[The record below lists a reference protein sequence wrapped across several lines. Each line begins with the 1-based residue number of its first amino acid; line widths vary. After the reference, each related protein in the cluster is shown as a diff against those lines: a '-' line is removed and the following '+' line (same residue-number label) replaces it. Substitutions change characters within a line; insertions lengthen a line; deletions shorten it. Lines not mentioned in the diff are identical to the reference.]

1 MGGFGTANNTDMLLI
16 DQLIGIAGVL
26 LILGIVSS
34 RFSLRMG
41 LPVLVLFV
49 ILGML
54 AGSEGLGGIVFENYT
69 LAHAV
74 GSLALALILFDGGLR
89 TPFSGIE
96 LAWKPSI
103 GLATVGVLVTAVI
116 TGAAASYILGI
127 PLLQGLLIGSIVGST
142 DAAAVFSVLRSA
154 GVQLKDR
161 LAATLE
167 VESGSNDPMAIF
179 MTVAVIELLLGE
191 IEFGL
196 GIFTFFLMQ
205 MGVGAIAGLAFG
217 FVSVR
222 FINAINLPAAGL
234 YPLLTLGCGL
244 VTFGGTVLM
253 GGSGFLAV
261 YLAGIVIG
269 NRRTVF
275 HRGTLLFH
283 DGLAWASQ
291 ISMFVVLGL
300 LAFPS
305 QLAGVAVEG
314 LAVAAVLT
322 FVARPVAV
330 VPLLLPFNFSWRE
343 IVLIA
348 WVGLKGAVPIV
359 LATYPLLYGV
369 EGGDVVFN
377 IVFFVVLVSAITQGW
392 SLPVVA
398 RWLGLEDDRPPQPSV
413 SLEITS
419 LRDVNADIVEYTL
432 GGHSRA
438 AGRRLSQ
445 LGLPDGVVIAMVA
458 RGDSL
463 IPPRGSTTLDEG
475 DQVFVVMRPESRPLV
490 DRVFSRGPGDLADLP
505 TLVEFPLTGAMTVEE
520 LWESYGIRLG
530 FEGTTTL
537 GEVLA
542 ARADH
547 NPQPGFS
554 FLADGV
560 ILRVLE
566 VEGGRVVQVG
576 LAIPEPS
583 EE

>member
-1 MGGFGTANNTDMLLI
+1 MLLI
-16 DQLIGIAGVL
+16 DQLIGVAGVL

-41 LPVLVLFV
+41 LPVLVLFLL
-49 ILGML
+49 LGML

-74 GSLALALILFDGGLR
+74 GSLALMLILFDGGLR
-89 TPFSGIE
+89 TPIEGIK
-96 LAWKPSI
+96 LAWKPSVA
-103 GLATVGVLVTAVI
+103 LATVGVLMTAVI
-116 TGAAASYILGI
+116 TGVAASYILGI
-127 PLLQGLLIGSIVGST
+127 SLLQGLLLGSIVGST

-191 IEFGL
+191 IEFGF
-196 GIFTFFLMQ
+196 GIFHFFLMQ

-217 FVSVR
+217 FLAVR
-222 FINAINLPAAGL
+222 LINAINLPAAGL

-244 VTFGGTVLM
+244 ATFGGTVLL

-261 YLAGIVIG
+261 YVAGIVIG

-275 HRGTLLFH
+275 HRGTLFFH

-291 ISMFVVLGL
+291 IGMFVVLGL

-305 QLAGVAVEG
+305 QLVGVAAEG
-314 LAVAAVLT
+314 LAVAAVLIL
-322 FVARPVAV
+322 VARPIAV
-330 VPLLLPFNFSWRE
+330 IPLLLPFNFNWRE
-343 IVLIA
+343 IVLIS

-359 LATYPLLYGV
+359 LAMYPLLYGV
-369 EGGDVVFN
+369 EGGDVIFN

-392 SLPVVA
+392 SLPIVA
-398 RWLGLEDDRPPQPSV
+398 RWLGLAEEKAPEPSI

-432 GGHSRA
+432 GGDSRA

-463 IPPRGSTTLDEG
+463 IPPRGSTTLSAG
-475 DQVFVVMRPESRPLV
+475 DHVFVVLRPQWRPLV
-490 DRVFSRGPGDLADLP
+490 DRVFSTGPGELDDLP
-505 TLVEFPLTGAMTVEE
+505 TLVEFPLNGTMTVEE

-530 FEGTTTL
+530 FEGSATL

-542 ARADH
+542 ERAD
-547 NPQPGFS
+547 NSPEPGFS
-554 FLADGV
+554 FVADGV
-560 ILRVLE
+560 ILRVNE
-566 VEGGRVVQVG
+566 VEDGRVVRVG
-576 LAIPEPS
+576 LAIPEAADA
-583 EE
+583 